1 MTAKKPAPEYD
12 ESIVQRL
19 DYVPT
24 SHAFSD
30 RRPGTSHRWSGGFF
44 HAGRRNPSPSH
55 GGDEPSPPDMTVIEY
70 DGLGSLIASPDHDA
84 GIRTCGGC
92 RRVLRLS
99 AFSPK
104 PGRTYL
110 LRSRCDRCV
119 ERAKTK
125 RKKDND

>member
-1 MTAKKPAPEYD
+1 MTTKKPAPEYD
-12 ESIVQRL
+12 ESIVQKL

-30 RRPGTSHRWSGGFF
+30 RSPGSSHRWSGGFF
-44 HAGRRNPSPSH
+44 NEGQRNPSPSY
-55 GGDEPSPPDMTVIEY
+55 GGDEPSPPNMSVIEY
-70 DGLGSLIASPDHDA
+70 DGLGSLAAAASSGRVCA
-84 GIRTCGGC
+84 GCHRELA
-92 RRVLRLS
+92 RS
-99 AFSPK
+99 SFSPK

>member
-12 ESIVQRL
+12 ESIVQKL

-24 SHAFSD
+24 SHKRGEWASD
-30 RRPGTSHRWSGGFF
+30 GPVDLHRWDGGFF
-44 HAGRRNPSPSH
+44 EEGRRNPFPWRRRGEPFVHPS
-55 GGDEPSPPDMTVIEY
+55 T
-70 DGLGSLIASPDHDA
+70 DGLGSLVAAADQGKVCH
-84 GIRTCGGC
+84 GC
-92 RRVLRLS
+92 HHALPLS
-99 AFSPK
+99 SFSPK